1 MSYLARNHD
10 SYVLDEV
17 LEMEAPALPEAPP
30 CPLEFARTIL
40 NFQPDPKQAAVLA
53 SRANEGIVNCSRQWG
68 KSTLMAILA
77 LHKALS
83 QPHGLILFLAQ
94 GKRQSRELLAKVE
107 VFLDQL
113 AIKRKGN
120 AETDKGIFL
129 PNRSRFIALPCAG
142 HKLRGY
148 SAASMIVIDEAAQVP
163 DAVYNIVR
171 PMRMVSRGDVW
182 LSSTPFGR
190 RGFFYEE
197 WISQEP
203 MARFAVPASE
213 CPRLDADLLAREK
226 RRMTDAYYRQE
237 FQCEFVD
244 PDDALFP
251 LHLLN
256 RAIADD
262 EWLVSL

>member
-1 MSYLARNHD
+1 MPLQVDTRYSAP
-10 SYVLDEV
+10 EIP
-17 LEMEAPALPEAPP
+17 APALRAIPA
-30 CPLEFARTIL
+30 CPLEFAVNTL
-40 NFQPDPKQAAVLA
+40 KFDPDPKQAAVLA

-83 QPHGLILFLAQ
+83 HPQGLILFLAQ

-107 VFLDQL
+107 VFLDKL
-113 AIKRKGN
+113 DIPRKGS
-120 AETDKGIFL
+120 ADSDKGLFL
-129 PNRSRFIALPCAG
+129 PNRSRFIALPSAG

-148 SAASMIVIDEAAQVP
+148 SAATMIVIDEAAQVP
-163 DAVYNIVR
+163 DMVYNIIR
-171 PMRMVSRGDVW
+171 PMRMVSKGDLW

-197 WISQEP
+197 WNSQENI
-203 MARFAVPASE
+203 ARFSVPASE
-213 CPRLDADLLAREK
+213 CPRLDPDLLAREK

-251 LHLLN
+251 MYLLN
-256 RAIADD
+256 RAMADD
-262 EWLVSL
+262 EWLDSL